1 MALDIEKFTETETRA
16 NQASKLNKL
25 KSALGSLTTPGIA
38 DVTGLQAALDDK
50 ASADALASKADASAL
65 AGKAD
70 TNHTHGIADVTG
82 LQDALDALAD
92 RIAALEE
99 PSAG

>member
-25 KSALGSLTTPGIA
+25 KSAVEAGSGGSGDTVTWDAVADKPATFPPDIGTSATTAKAGDWVPAIA
-38 DVTGLQAALDDK
+38 DVTGLQAALNE
-50 ASADALASKADASAL
+50 LE
-65 AGKAD
+65 G
-70 TNHTHGIADVTG
+70 
-82 LQDALDALAD
+82 